1 MLTVDLVQARRRGDR
16 LFLRKMNQ
24 DVQDRALI
32 IAKAYIDIA
41 QSNIDQSKSN
51 FTKKCATVETDARDM
66 KLAGGLLKLVSDRC
80 TFEMSSN
87 LDPSELR
94 ERVFQEASRQRKAA
108 ESSSDFRRDDILE
121 AAGLDSQL
129 SKEEVE
135 HLLFADL
142 KSAHLLTSFEPVS
155 APDLV
160 EHYQKAQ
167 GQAVLLK
174 ATRVTVEIHPKPAS
188 AARKLFHKLK
198 FLGLVHSI
206 ESLRDGSYKIEIDGP
221 FSLFRSVTKYGLKLA
236 MLVPALDEFGAW
248 KLHADILWGKD
259 KMPLSFELEG
269 AGQTP
274 SRRTRKKPRLS
285 DEVALLVKRFEALK
299 SAWSVTSSNEIL
311 ELRGVGLCIP
321 DLEFVHQETG
331 EVVYL
336 EVMGF
341 WSRTAVWKRVEL
353 VEAGLPQ
360 RIIFAV
366 SQRLR
371 VSAEVLDDE
380 SPGSLYIYKG
390 VMSAARIAELLG

>member
-1 MLTVDLVQARRRGDR
+1 MLTVDLVQARRRGER
-16 LFLRKMNQ
+16 LFLRKMTQ
-24 DVQDRALI
+24 DVRDRALI
-32 IAKAYIDIA
+32 IAEAYLDLA
-41 QSNIDQSKSN
+41 EEHLNQSKSD
-51 FTKKCATVETDARDM
+51 FTKKCAAVETDARDM

-80 TFEMSSN
+80 SFEMASE
-87 LDPSELR
+87 LDPAELR
-94 ERVFQEASRQRKAA
+94 ERVFKEASRQRKAA
-108 ESSSDFRRDDILE
+108 ESSSDFKRDSILE
-121 AAGLDSQL
+121 AVGLESQI

-135 HLLFADL
+135 QQLFADL
-142 KSAHLLTSFEPVS
+142 KSAHILKSFEPIT
-155 APDLV
+155 ALELV
-160 EHYQKAQ
+160 AHYQKAQ

-174 ATRVTVEIHPKPAS
+174 ATRVTVQIHPKPAS
-188 AARKLFHKLK
+188 VARKLFYKLK

-206 ESLRDGSYKIEIDGP
+206 ESSKDGGYRIEIDGP

-259 KMPLSFELEG
+259 KQPLQFELEG
-269 AGQTP
+269 EAVLP
-274 SRRTRKKPRLS
+274 SQNNRKKPRLS
-285 DEVALLVKRFEALK
+285 DEVALLVKRFEALE
-299 SAWSVTSSNEIL
+299 SDWSVSASKEIL

-321 DLEFVHQETG
+321 DLEFVHNETG

-341 WSRTAVWKRVEL
+341 WSRSAVWKRVEL

-371 VSAEVLDDE
+371 VSADVLDDE
-380 SPGSLYIYKG
+380 SPGSLYVYKG
-390 VMSAARIAELLG
+390 VMSAARIVELLG